1 MKRFVLAGLGLI
13 ALASAAAGADLPP
26 AAGNYYKAPA
36 FVPPPYTWT
45 GFYVGVN
52 GGGGLGRSTWDTA
65 GGYNMTGGVVGGTAG
80 YNYQYGYAVF
90 GVEGDIDWSGIRGS
104 TTTAGCPAGCTTSD
118 SWLSTVR
125 GRVGYAA
132 GRFMPYITGGGAFG
146 NINASTPGGGG
157 GTTNAGWTLGA
168 GLEFAIAGNWTAKAE
183 YLFVDLGRF
192 NCGIGCGAATDNV
205 SFNTNLIRAGVNY
218 RF

>member
-80 YNYQYGYAVF
+80 YNYQYGDAVF